1 MTLSCLN
8 TRCVAASYPGRT
20 LEQDVLGKAIKRCGS
35 VYISSHSRQQ
45 GPPRFDELKRKSF
58 SAVISGQ
65 VRGHSIVV
73 LSPSEA
79 VKIFDGSRAGGKNI
93 STSDWDSNPDLP
105 VFGSL
110 AYCESDAVDHAATE
124 AGSSKPRLK
133 MCEPEDEKE
142 SIPLLISRKLWSL

>member
-8 TRCVAASYPGRT
+8 TRCVEASYPGRT
-20 LEQDVLGKAIKRCGS
+20 LEQDVQGKAIKRCGS

-45 GPPRFDELKRKSF
+45 RVTPFR
-58 SAVISGQ
+58 
-65 VRGHSIVV
+65 
-73 LSPSEA
+73 
-79 VKIFDGSRAGGKNI
+79 GKNI

-110 AYCESDAVDHAATE
+110 AYCESDALDHAATE

-133 MCEPEDEKE
+133 MCELEDERK